1 MRRPSNLARRALAT
15 AAAVVAATAAAV
27 TPVDA
32 APEPS
37 EQALPIVFVHGASGS
52 GAQYETQ
59 ALRWASNGYPKPV
72 RAIDRIST
80 TPAVIYPILDA
91 FIDDLLAE
99 TGDDQVYVLGHSA
112 GTFVMAGYLASSP
125 ERAARVAKYVGI
137 DGLSLAECPGGVPCM
152 GLWARGNPARAL
164 GSTNVHLP
172 EHGHTDVVTSPEGF
186 AAQYEFLT
194 GKVPATTLV
203 LPEPPG
209 QVDIAGRAL
218 NFPAN
223 TGIDGA
229 TVQLWKVD
237 PATGQRSGDEPV
249 TQVVVDS
256 SGNFGPW
263 KVNGQQRYE
272 LTVVRTGPTG
282 EQFQQHFYYE
292 PWIRDNHLIRLN
304 LSPIGS
310 PLSTAIERGP
320 HSTVSVVRQREWW
333 GNNTVDA
340 TNVDHLLVSTSATS
354 ASQPP
359 LDIINAATAPY
370 AASTIAVIGFDID
383 VDQTS
388 DVSALQPLGAFLS
401 GVDIYMPATVPTD
414 GTVTFDHQQRRT
426 SAPQVINTP
435 NWSSEAGHGMTVTF
449 REWVQG
455 IDSWGT
461 CRSAKP
467 SPCK

>member
-1 MRRPSNLARRALAT
+1 MRAPANLVRRVVAL
-15 AAAVVAATAAAV
+15 AAAVVAATTVAAA
-27 TPVDA
+27 PVDA
-32 APEPS
+32 APEQGD
-37 EQALPIVFVHGASGS
+37 EALPIVFVHGTSGS

-137 DGLSLAECPGGVPCM
+137 DGLSLPACPGGVPCM
-152 GLWARGNPARAL
+152 GLWARGNPARTL

-172 EHGHTDVVTSPEGF
+172 EHGHTDVVTSAEGF

-194 GKVPATTLV
+194 GEAPATTLV
-203 LPEPPG
+203 LPERPG
-209 QVDIAGRAL
+209 QVEVAGRAL

-229 TVQLWKVD
+229 TVQLWKVN
-237 PATGQRSGDEPV
+237 PNTGQRSDDEPV
-249 TQVVVDS
+249 AQVVVDT

-272 LTVVRTGPTG
+272 LSVIRTGPTG

-292 PWIRDNHLIRLN
+292 PWIRDNFLLRLN

-333 GNNTVDA
+333 GNNTDDA
-340 TNVDHLLVSTSATS
+340 ANIDHLLVATS
-354 ASQPP
+354 AASVSQPP

-370 AASTIAVIGFDID
+370 VASTIAVIGFDID

-401 GVDIYMPATVPTD
+401 GVDIYMPATDPTD

-435 NWSSEAGHGMTVTF
+435 NWSSDAGHGMTVTF
-449 REWVQG
+449 REWVQD
-455 IDSWGT
+455 IDSWGE
-461 CRSAKP
+461 CKSAKP